1 MYTIPVSRHKIAC
14 SEVSYF
20 KMSGLVLTSACPFM
34 RVTDFALGCEQVY
47 ISSVDNWAL
56 AVSLLP
62 MSV

>member
-1 MYTIPVSRHKIAC
+1 MYTIPVYRHEIGC

-20 KMSGLVLTSACPFM
+20 EKSELVLTSACPFM

>member
-1 MYTIPVSRHKIAC
+1 
-14 SEVSYF
+14 
-20 KMSGLVLTSACPFM
+20 M
-34 RVTDFALGCEQVY
+34 RVTDFALGCEQMY